1 MRYPISYIRAVTYTI
16 VHIVQIGDDIMMNMS
31 SRVDMAVAESV
42 VSYTLEEMIADG
54 IIPQWYDVDRIPVS
68 HIIGN
73 DRIDRYAERLGLDPA
88 SHEWQSLVA
97 RVARSLY

>member
-1 MRYPISYIRAVTYTI
+1 
-16 VHIVQIGDDIMMNMS
+16 MMNMS
-31 SRVDMAVAESV
+31 SRVDMAVAENV

-97 RVARSLY
+97 RVARSLC